1 MKYWNK
7 ARIRRVKEREARA
20 KKRTLEREKESA
32 RLRNTYTKGDGRK
45 NAMLM
50 LDALGSEVNRKMLA
64 RLRERGAM
72 SVTKLSEPFRITL
85 PAAVTRVNTL
95 ERSGLI
101 TTHKQGRIR
110 FCVYNPA
117 ALKELS
123 AHLASDNPLG
133 SD

>member
-7 ARIRRVKEREARA
+7 ARIRRVREREARA
-20 KKRTLEREKESA
+20 KKRALEREKESV
-32 RLRNTYTKGDGRK
+32 RLRNTYTKGDSRK
-45 NAMLM
+45 NATLM
-50 LDALGSEVNRKMLA
+50 LDALGSPVNRMMFA
-64 RLRERGAM
+64 RLRMRGAM

-95 ERSGLI
+95 ERAGLV
-101 TTHKQGRIR
+101 TTHKRGRIR

-123 AHLASDNPLG
+123 AHLASSNPLG
-133 SD
+133 SN